1 MLCLTILC
9 LFDNISYVKKFN
21 LRKKDKIILFAS
33 LILYISWII
42 VTIVLY
48 YAYSDV
54 ASTKHLT
61 WALSIGTVLTIMFKF
76 FIFFPDIK
84 PLSKNMNNRTKS
96 RFIELRRDFC
106 SQAMISSII
115 GFFIMSVILIF
126 GLDNIDIN
134 PKFKKIGIVEIA
146 TMLTFIAWSIES
158 CIYFSRTKELIKVD
172 YLQHL
177 NEQYEEKNT

>member
-1 MLCLTILC
+1 
-9 LFDNISYVKKFN
+9 
-21 LRKKDKIILFAS
+21 
-33 LILYISWII
+33 
-42 VTIVLY
+42 
-48 YAYSDV
+48 
-54 ASTKHLT
+54 
-61 WALSIGTVLTIMFKF
+61 
-76 FIFFPDIK
+76 
-84 PLSKNMNNRTKS
+84 
-96 RFIELRRDFC
+96 
-106 SQAMISSII
+106 MISTII

-134 PKFKKIGIVEIA
+134 PKLKKTGIVEIA